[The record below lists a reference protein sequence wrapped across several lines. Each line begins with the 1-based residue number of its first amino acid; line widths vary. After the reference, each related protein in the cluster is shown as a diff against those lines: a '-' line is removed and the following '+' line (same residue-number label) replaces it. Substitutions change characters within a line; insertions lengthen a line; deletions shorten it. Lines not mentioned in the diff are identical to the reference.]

1 MYQRSVSVVLVL
13 GSFHSQH
20 FEALFSRSA
29 HDLSLRARRTKENG
43 IMLAFPQN
51 RDWKSQSVPCSCCD
65 QVYAYVHMTRSTQS
79 KYNRM
84 RMKWPL
90 PHSQMNASYMEA
102 MYYRCVKEQ
111 WHCRACGV
119 ERAKKV
125 ELKKLSCYP
134 SLVEIARCLCTR
146 IPHRMA
152 T

>member
-13 GSFHSQH
+13 GSVHSQQ
-20 FEALFSRSA
+20 FEVFLSRSA
-29 HDLSLRARRTKENG
+29 HDLLRDAQRINERG
-43 IMLAFPQN
+43 IMLVFPQN
-51 RDWKSQSVPCSCCD
+51 RDWKSQCVPCSCCD

-79 KYNRM
+79 KYNGM

-125 ELKKLSCYP
+125 ELEKNCHVIQAL
-134 SLVEIARCLCTR
+134 
-146 IPHRMA
+146 
-152 T
+152 